1 MESHQSDLR
10 AEVGSQERAL
20 EIQKDYRQSGLKTEE
35 LSMLDY
41 AVKLT
46 LSPSA
51 MREED
56 IEILRGNGFTDE
68 QIVDAVHCI
77 GYFNFINRV
86 LDGLGVDPEPFMS
99 YADDRNHP

>member
-10 AEVGSQERAL
+10 AEVGSQEKVL
-20 EIQKDYRQSGLKTEE
+20 EIQKDYRQSDLKAEE
-35 LSMLDY
+35 LAMLDY

-46 LSPSA
+46 LSPAA

-56 IEILRGNGFTDE
+56 IEMLRRNSFTDE

-86 LDGLGVDPEPFMS
+86 LDGLGVDPEPFMRYS
-99 YADDRNHP
+99 HG